1 MLWILLNLRPFSG
14 FLKHFV
20 LCALYVCPHSNF
32 VFVFDC
38 SSMLNNSNGSA
49 LMKTGVFIP
58 LFSFSFCESESQ
70 PYAKNAIQNP

>member
-1 MLWILLNLRPFSG
+1 MLWILLNLRPLSG
-14 FLKHFV
+14 FLKHSV

-32 VFVFDC
+32 VFVFDF
-38 SSMLNNSNGSA
+38 SSMLNNSNGSV

-58 LFSFSFCESESQ
+58 WFSFSFCESESQ